1 MLCRRG
7 LIARGL
13 AGWSVGRVPLL
24 AASVSGA
31 SVLAALCARWRC
43 SRAIAQACLDVLPAG
58 EASKDALTRIVLGEL
73 QTAGSSVRT
82 LARAIRARS
91 RDDFRDGRIE
101 IVDGWMLSWTET
113 RVYALTALLGEA
125 AA

>member
-58 EASKDALTRIVLGEL
+58 EASKEALTRRVLVDLRGAGEE
-73 QTAGSSVRT
+73 GVSVHT
-82 LARAIRARS
+82 LARAIRERS
-91 RDDFRDGRIE
+91 RDDFRDGRIVM
-101 IVDGWMLSWTET
+101 VDGWMLSLTET
-113 RVYALTALLGEA
+113 RVYALTALS
-125 AA
+125 